1 MAGRK
6 KENNI
11 LMTGKGRAKRRKEIL
26 YYENEKR
33 N

>member
-26 YYENEKR
+26 Y
-33 N
+33 